1 MGIQRNKLFPVNDKM
16 RNFESSKM
24 KDVPYSSFMIHHSTS
39 SNHML
44 IAIDIGNSNVSL
56 AINKG
61 NKWKHFWRY
70 PTIRDESPFFYR
82 MKIANDLLEHDID
95 VDKVEKVVLSSVV
108 PSLTPVFKDILPEI
122 FPAPLVVVGPTIFP
136 KISLKIDNPNEIG
149 SDLVANAVA
158 ANTIYKKDCIV
169 VDFGTALTFTTVS
182 KEGEVLG
189 VAIAPG
195 LKTAIAALFSKT
207 AQLPEVPLN
216 LPKTPVGKNTIHA
229 IQSGILVGYVGLVK
243 HMLAEIRKEVGDQY
257 IAVAT
262 GGLSSILTP
271 LKEEFEDIDV
281 ELTMNGLKIIGEA
294 HWPDI
299 GDF

>member
-1 MGIQRNKLFPVNDKM
+1 
-16 RNFESSKM
+16 
-24 KDVPYSSFMIHHSTS
+24 
-39 SNHML
+39 ML
-44 IAIDIGNSNVSL
+44 VAIDIGNSNVSL
-56 AINKG
+56 AINKR
-61 NKWKHFWRY
+61 NKWIHFWRY
-70 PTIRDESPFFYR
+70 PTIREESPFFYR

-95 VDKVEKVVLSSVV
+95 IEKVKKVVLSSVV
-108 PSLTPVFKDILPEI
+108 PSLTPVFQDILPEI
-122 FPAPLVVVGPTIFP
+122 FPAPLVVVGPTIYP

-149 SDLVANAVA
+149 CDLVANAVA

-182 KEGEVLG
+182 KKGEILG

-207 AQLPEVPLN
+207 AQLPEVPLD
-216 LPKTPVGKNTIHA
+216 LPATPVGKNTIHA

-243 HMLAEIRKEVGDQY
+243 HMLAEIRKEVGAHY

-262 GGLSSILTP
+262 GGLSSILHP
-271 LKEEFEDIDV
+271 LKDEFEDIDV

-294 HWPDI
+294 N
-299 GDF
+299 